1 MEENYSSIYAALG
14 ALDSNNFVNTTI
26 ALNLFM
32 GNNAARELAVAHDLA
47 QTMDRVTAY
56 SQTQGGTIMDEVDFI
71 EEQLDMG
78 AISADEKM
86 RLKVAFGDN
95 VAQRFL
101 VLRGI
106 TNEVMQEAVLER
118 HANREAARIT
128 RDVIALA
135 LSQSAQ

>member
-1 MEENYSSIYAALG
+1 
-14 ALDSNNFVNTTI
+14 
-26 ALNLFM
+26 
-32 GNNAARELAVAHDLA
+32 
-47 QTMDRVTAY
+47 
-56 SQTQGGTIMDEVDFI
+56 MDEVDFI

-86 RLKVAFGDN
+86 RLRVAFGDN

-106 TNEVMQEAVLER
+106 TTEVMQEAVLER

-128 RDVIALA
+128 RDVIAQA
-135 LSQSAQ
+135 LSQSAR

>member
-1 MEENYSSIYAALG
+1 
-14 ALDSNNFVNTTI
+14 
-26 ALNLFM
+26 
-32 GNNAARELAVAHDLA
+32 
-47 QTMDRVTAY
+47 
-56 SQTQGGTIMDEVDFI
+56 MDEVDFI

-106 TNEVMQEAVLER
+106 TSDVMQEAVLER

-135 LSQSAQ
+135 LSQSAH

>member
-1 MEENYSSIYAALG
+1 
-14 ALDSNNFVNTTI
+14 
-26 ALNLFM
+26 
-32 GNNAARELAVAHDLA
+32 
-47 QTMDRVTAY
+47 
-56 SQTQGGTIMDEVDFI
+56 MDEVDFI

-106 TNEVMQEAVLER
+106 TSEVMQDAVLER

-135 LSQSAQ
+135 SGQSAP